1 MEFGSKEKING
12 HRDIHIGLAA
22 KYTHTHTHTHTQLVK
37 SNKQK
42 RTGHTIRNN
51 TYLRYKGKKRT

>member
-22 KYTHTHTHTHTQLVK
+22 KYTHTHTHTHTHSWLNQINRRGLVTL
-37 SNKQK
+37 SE
-42 RTGHTIRNN
+42 TTHT
-51 TYLRYKGKKRT
+51 